1 MNFKILIDTS
11 FCEIN
16 TEPNLSPIDNKHI
29 LSLANDFE
37 SGEWRYNKFQN
48 YIWDNIAE
56 TALSKNERNNLINQH
71 NTLLV
76 ESAKKL
82 RITNDI
88 GKGSEL
94 CEILLYGIMKDHYSA
109 LPVVP
114 KIFYKQN
121 ANDNAKGS
129 DSVHIVVE
137 NDGKDFSLW
146 FGEAKFYKNID
157 RAIDGA
163 ITSVDSFLRSDE
175 QLKKE
180 NSVITSV
187 SDIDKMGLLDEL
199 VKKIKVSLSS
209 DNSLDNIKPKINIP
223 ILLLH
228 ECDITKSQHEF
239 TEEYQNKIIFF
250 HRDKVN
256 KYFKKQV
263 GKMSDIFKYTD
274 IKFHLILFPI
284 PDKASIVDSFIET
297 ANFHRKQ

>member
-1 MNFKILIDTS
+1 VNFKILIDKS

-16 TEPNLSPIDNKHI
+16 TDFNLSPINNKHV

-37 SGEWRYNKFQN
+37 SGEWRYGRFQN

-56 TALSKNERNNLINQH
+56 TALSKSERDKLINKP
-71 NTLLV
+71 NSLLV

-82 RITNDI
+82 RITNDV

-146 FGEAKFYKNID
+146 FGEAKFYTDID
-157 RAIDGA
+157 SAIYSA
-163 ITSVDSFLRSDE
+163 VKSVDSFIRNED
-175 QLKKE
+175 QIKKE
-180 NSVITSV
+180 NSIITSM
-187 SDIDKMGLLDEL
+187 SDLGNMDLSSALLEL
-199 VKKIKVSLSS
+199 IRNSLSGE
-209 DNSLDNIKPKINIP
+209 NSLDNIKSKINIP

-228 ECDITKSQHEF
+228 ECNITEVENEF
-239 TEEYQNKIIFF
+239 TNEYQGKIIDF
-250 HRDKVN
+250 HRDKAN
-256 KYFKKQV
+256 KYFEKQV
-263 GKMSDIFKYTD
+263 NKMADIFKYAD

-284 PDKASIVDSFIET
+284 PNKKAIVDSFVKN
-297 ANFHRKQ
+297 ADHHRSQ